1 MSVCS
6 YLGGHAE
13 TIFVPP
19 DTRIILQPMGVV
31 DVGDQKLQLDSHGK
45 EEYQKRH
52 LQPHVHT
59 RPLTRS
65 STHSLAYSTTNH
77 SHQRQHPL
85 THSPSSLTRSYIQPS
100 THSLTNSCKS
110 HYIAEQSVKITY
122 SHYVEFF
129 VLCKV
134 CRNVVLSQL
143 SYRSPTTKDSTS
155 E

>member
-1 MSVCS
+1 MQRL
-6 YLGGHAE
+6 YLFRPTLASFYNQWALW
-13 TIFVPP
+13 TWA
-19 DTRIILQPMGVV
+19 TRNYSLIHTV
-31 DVGDQKLQLDSHGK
+31 
-45 EEYQKRH
+45 KRSIKRL

-110 HYIAEQSVKITY
+110 QYIAEQSVKITY

-129 VLCKV
+129 VLRKV
-134 CRNVVLSQL
+134 CRNVVLSQ
-143 SYRSPTTKDSTS
+143 SYNKGFDK
-155 E
+155 